1 MMMTQRSHVFFDD
14 LVQHEKF
21 ANWEAFVSPEHE
33 QRQLQRNPTKHENW
47 NAHNVDGSLR
57 LRAHSISE
65 ELCSCLFDRHENI
78 FNNEIFDWDEFED
91 TETQVNTTPRVSAS
105 PVTVASASSM
115 MHLTPVTTTHRA
127 NVKREAEP
135 ALFDVDFNLFDFEFL
150 EEATVALTPPAPR
163 RETAKCKPLVKQTKK
178 HKATRR
184 APSRS
189 RKRPF
194 KNVRERERRARINNK
209 LTELCDLCSSDA
221 VTSIVPR
228 PSAAM
233 KELTSPSE
241 GSGDE
246 REGSPKSCS
255 KMDILRDSFHIIEEM
270 DKELIRLRAR
280 NKELKM
286 RNLK

>member
-1 MMMTQRSHVFFDD
+1 MMTQGSHVFLDD
-14 LVQHEKF
+14 LVQHEEF
-21 ANWEAFVSPEHE
+21 ANWEEFISPEHE
-33 QRQLQRNPTKHENW
+33 QKQSQRNHTKHENW
-47 NAHNVDGSLR
+47 NAHKFDESLR

-65 ELCSCLFDRHENI
+65 ELCSCLFDRQDNI

-91 TETQVNTTPRVSAS
+91 TETQVNTTPR
-105 PVTVASASSM
+105 ASAM
-115 MHLTPVTTTHRA
+115 MHLAPVTTTHRT

-178 HKATRR
+178 RKATRR

-233 KELTSPSE
+233 KELTSPAE